1 MSIYPI
7 VFVSLDNSYI
17 PHNVFTEF
25 VALSIPSDVS
35 QNFAVVLVEQK
46 KKKMWLSL
54 WSDAMC

>member
-46 KKKMWLSL
+46 KKKNVT
-54 WSDAMC
+54 